1 MSVRATNV
9 YEERSLGLFDDQEEG
24 DEDEEAAMKDAGQS
38 KMANWTRYLAF
49 HAR

>member
-1 MSVRATNV
+1 M